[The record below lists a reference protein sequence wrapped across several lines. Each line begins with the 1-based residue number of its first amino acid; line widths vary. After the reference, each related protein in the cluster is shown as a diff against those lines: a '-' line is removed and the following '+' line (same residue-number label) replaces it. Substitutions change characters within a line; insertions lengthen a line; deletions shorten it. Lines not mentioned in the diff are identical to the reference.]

1 MVNGQSQVNVEIIE
15 SVLVYGEFV
24 RTNTSCPIISHL
36 PKITFCDIDDDHSGP
51 KEVVKVDGIKAAD
64 AVDDVTDS
72 DFGLRAPGTLTS
84 GSPFTTQ
91 NITSTSQTQV
101 AGRMARQH
109 ISRDGGKFGVQVT
122 SKEIGTLFRIIQP
135 ILTICQVS
143 HNTQITL
150 QDKWPDLLI
159 KLRGSS

>member
-24 RTNTSCPIISHL
+24 RANTSCPIMSHL

-72 DFGLRAPGTLTS
+72 DFGLRAPGTLTKREA
-84 GSPFTTQ
+84 
-91 NITSTSQTQV
+91 V
-101 AGRMARQH
+101 H
-109 ISRDGGKFGVQVT
+109 Y
-122 SKEIGTLFRIIQP
+122 SKHHF
-135 ILTICQVS
+135 
-143 HNTQITL
+143 H
-150 QDKWPDLLI
+150 WPDASGREDG
-159 KLRGSS
+159 KTTHFS

>member
-24 RTNTSCPIISHL
+24 RTNTSCPIMSHL

-51 KEVVKVDGIKAAD
+51 KEVVKADGIKAAD
-64 AVDDVTDS
+64 VADDVTDS

-91 NITSTSQTQV
+91 NITSASQTQV

-122 SKEIGTLFRIIQP
+122 SKEIGTPFPDDPTDFNNL
-135 ILTICQVS
+135 VS
-143 HNTQITL
+143 V
-150 QDKWPDLLI
+150 
-159 KLRGSS
+159 